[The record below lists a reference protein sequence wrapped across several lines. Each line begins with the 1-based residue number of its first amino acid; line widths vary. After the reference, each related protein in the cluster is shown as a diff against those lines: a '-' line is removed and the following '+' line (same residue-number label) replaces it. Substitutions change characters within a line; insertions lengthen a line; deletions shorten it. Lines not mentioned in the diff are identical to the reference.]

1 MSRSKGRSAGTKS
14 GTSATGKRL
23 QTVGLFV
30 TLLVVAVLVGSL
42 AAGLMR
48 GRAGAAGTAGSHG
61 VTETAVPG
69 AADSGG
75 AARPAG
81 RVRVEV
87 LNASGVPGLAAK
99 GRTMLRDRGFDVVF
113 VGNANGYAPDTSL
126 VLDRVGRMEAARA
139 VADEM
144 AIPRVFARPDA
155 NVFVDVTVVLG
166 KDWVETDEPAAE
178 PAPEVEQ

>member
-1 MSRSKGRSAGTKS
+1 MSRSRKPRSA

-23 QTVGLFV
+23 QTIGLFV

-48 GRAGAAGTAGSHG
+48 GREGAAATAGSHG
-61 VTETAVPG
+61 VTEKAETAEPG
-69 AADSGG
+69 TAS
-75 AARPAG
+75 RPVG
-81 RVRVEV
+81 LVRVEV

-99 GRTMLRDRGFDVVF
+99 GRTMLRDRGFDVVY
-113 VGNANGYAPDTSL
+113 VGNASGYEPDTSL
-126 VLDRVGRMEAARA
+126 VLDRVGRMELARS

-144 AIPRVFARPDA
+144 AIPRVLARPDS

-166 KDWVETDEPAAE
+166 KDWDVMNDSV
-178 PAPEVEQ
+178 EVEQ

>member
-1 MSRSKGRSAGTKS
+1 MSKS
-14 GTSATGKRL
+14 RARKAGTSAAGKRL
-23 QTVGLFV
+23 QTIGLFV

-48 GRAGAAGTAGSHG
+48 GRGAPAGADGVHG
-61 VTETAVPG
+61 VTEAAEPG
-69 AADSGG
+69 GTP
-75 AARPAG
+75 RPAG

-99 GRTMLRDRGFDVVF
+99 GRTMLRDRGFDVVY
-113 VGNANGYAPDTSL
+113 VGNASGFEPDTSL
-126 VLDRVGRMEAARA
+126 VLDRVGRMELARS

-144 AIPRVFARPDA
+144 AIPRVYPRPDS

-166 KDWVETDEPAAE
+166 KDWVASNDSM
-178 PAPEVEQ
+178 EVVQ

>member
-1 MSRSKGRSAGTKS
+1 MSRSKGRSAGT
-14 GTSATGKRL
+14 SATGKRL
-23 QTVGLFV
+23 QTIGLFI

-48 GRAGAAGTAGSHG
+48 GRSAAPAAEGSHG
-61 VTETAVPG
+61 VTE
-69 AADSGG
+69 AAEPGG
-75 AARPAG
+75 APKPAG

-99 GRTMLRDRGFDVVF
+99 GRTMLRDRGFDVVY
-113 VGNANGYAPDTSL
+113 VGNASGFEPDTSL
-126 VLDRVGRMEAARA
+126 VLDRVGRMELARS

-144 AIPRVFARPDA
+144 AIPRVYPRPDS

-166 KDWVETDEPAAE
+166 KDWVATEDTTAEAE
-178 PAPEVEQ
+178 PEQ

>member
-1 MSRSKGRSAGTKS
+1 MSKSRARSS

-23 QTVGLFV
+23 QTIGLFV

-48 GRAGAAGTAGSHG
+48 GRQGAAATAGSHG
-61 VTETAVPG
+61 VTEKAAEPG
-69 AADSGG
+69 AAP
-75 AARPAG
+75 RPAG

-99 GRTMLRDRGFDVVF
+99 GRTVLRDRGYDVVY
-113 VGNANGYAPDTSL
+113 VGNASGFEPDTSL
-126 VLDRVGRMEAARA
+126 VLDRVGRMELARS
-139 VADEM
+139 VADEL
-144 AIPRVFARPDA
+144 AIPRVYARPDS

-166 KDWVETDEPAAE
+166 KDWVDVEEPA
-178 PAPEVEQ
+178 EVEAEADP

>member
-1 MSRSKGRSAGTKS
+1 MSRSKARSA

-23 QTVGLFV
+23 QTIGLFV

-48 GRAGAAGTAGSHG
+48 GREGAAATAGSHG
-61 VTETAVPG
+61 VTEKAQPG
-69 AADSGG
+69 APLDP

-99 GRTMLRDRGFDVVF
+99 GRTMLRDRGFDVVY
-113 VGNANGYAPDTSL
+113 VGNANGFEPDTSL
-126 VLDRVGRMEAARA
+126 VLDRVGRMELARS

-144 AIPRVFARPDA
+144 AIPRVYARPDS

-166 KDWVETDEPAAE
+166 KDWVDAEEPA
-178 PAPEVEQ
+178 EVEVEPEQ

>member
-1 MSRSKGRSAGTKS
+1 MSRSRGRSAGAKS

-23 QTVGLFV
+23 QTIGLFV

-48 GRAGAAGTAGSHG
+48 GRSGAPAAEGAHG
-61 VTETAVPG
+61 VTEAAEPGGVPK
-69 AADSGG
+69 
-75 AARPAG
+75 PAG

-99 GRTMLRDRGFDVVF
+99 GRTMLRDRGFDVVY
-113 VGNANGYAPDTSL
+113 VGNASGFEPDTSL
-126 VLDRVGRMEAARA
+126 VLDRVGRMELARS

-144 AIPRVFARPDA
+144 AIPRVYPRPDS

-166 KDWVETDEPAAE
+166 KDWVASNDSM
-178 PAPEVEQ
+178 EVVQ

>member
-1 MSRSKGRSAGTKS
+1 MSRSRGRKT

-23 QTVGLFV
+23 QTVGLFA

-48 GRAGAAGTAGSHG
+48 GRGDAPAAEGAHG
-61 VTETAVPG
+61 VAERAEPG
-69 AADSGG
+69 AAP
-75 AARPAG
+75 RPVG

-99 GRTMLRDRGFDVVF
+99 GRTMLRDRGFDVVY
-113 VGNANGYAPDTSL
+113 VGNASGYAPDTSL
-126 VLDRVGRMEAARA
+126 VLDRVGRMELARS

-144 AIPRVFARPDA
+144 AIPRVVARPDS

-166 KDWVETDEPAAE
+166 KDWVTSDEPAAE
-178 PAPEVEQ
+178 AEAEQ

>member
-1 MSRSKGRSAGTKS
+1 MSKS
-14 GTSATGKRL
+14 RARKTGTSVTGKRL
-23 QTVGLFV
+23 QTIGLFV

-48 GRAGAAGTAGSHG
+48 GRAGAAATGGSHG
-61 VTETAVPG
+61 VPEAAPKLSGATEPG
-69 AADSGG
+69 A

-99 GRTMLRDRGFDVVF
+99 GRTVLREHGFDVVY
-113 VGNANGYAPDTSL
+113 VGNASGYEPDTSL
-126 VLDRVGRMEAARA
+126 VLDRVGRMEIARS
-139 VADEM
+139 VADQM
-144 AIPRVFARPDA
+144 AIPRVYPRPDS

-166 KDWVETDEPAAE
+166 KDWVASEERAEAAE
-178 PAPEVEQ
+178 PEAEQ

>member
-1 MSRSKGRSAGTKS
+1 MSKSRGRSA

-23 QTVGLFV
+23 QTIGLFL

-48 GRAGAAGTAGSHG
+48 GRSGAPGADGAHG
-61 VTETAVPG
+61 VTEAAEPG
-69 AADSGG
+69 APP
-75 AARPAG
+75 RPVG

-99 GRTMLRDRGFDVVF
+99 GRTMLRDRGFDVVY
-113 VGNANGYAPDTSL
+113 VGNASGFEPDTSL
-126 VLDRVGRMEAARA
+126 VLDRVGRMELARA

-144 AIPRVFARPDA
+144 AIPRVYPRPDS

-166 KDWVETDEPAAE
+166 KDWVASNDSM
-178 PAPEVEQ
+178 EVVQ

>member
-1 MSRSKGRSAGTKS
+1 MSKS
-14 GTSATGKRL
+14 RARKTGTSATGKRL

-48 GRAGAAGTAGSHG
+48 GRSGAAATAGSHG
-61 VTETAVPG
+61 VTETATEPGGANKLGAATDPG
-69 AADSGG
+69 A

-99 GRTMLRDRGFDVVF
+99 GRTVLRDHGFDVVY
-113 VGNANGYAPDTSL
+113 VGNANGYEPDTSL
-126 VLDRVGRMEAARA
+126 VLDRVGRMELARS
-139 VADEM
+139 VADQM
-144 AIPRVFARPDA
+144 AIPRVYPRPDS

-166 KDWVETDEPAAE
+166 KDWSSMNDSV
-178 PAPEVEQ
+178 EVEQ

>member
-1 MSRSKGRSAGTKS
+1 MSKSRGRSA

-23 QTVGLFV
+23 QTIGLFV

-48 GRAGAAGTAGSHG
+48 GREGAAATAGSHG
-61 VTETAVPG
+61 VTETAGPG
-69 AADSGG
+69 AAP
-75 AARPAG
+75 RPVG

-99 GRTMLRDRGFDVVF
+99 GRTMLRDRGYDVVY
-113 VGNANGYAPDTSL
+113 VGNASGFEPDTSL
-126 VLDRVGRMEAARA
+126 VLDRVGRMELARS

-144 AIPRVFARPDA
+144 AIPRVYARPDS

-166 KDWVETDEPAAE
+166 KDWGAMNDSV
-178 PAPEVEQ
+178 EVEQ

>member
-1 MSRSKGRSAGTKS
+1 MSRSRGRSAGAKS

-23 QTVGLFV
+23 QTIGLFL

-48 GRAGAAGTAGSHG
+48 GRAGAAGATGSHG
-61 VTETAVPG
+61 VTERAVPG
-69 AADSGG
+69 AADSAA
-75 AARPAG
+75 AARPAE

-99 GRTMLRDRGFDVVF
+99 GRTMLRDRGFDVVY
-113 VGNANGYAPDTSL
+113 VGNAPGYAPDTSL
-126 VLDRVGRMEAARA
+126 VLDRVGRMEAARS

-144 AIPRVFARPDA
+144 AIPRVFARPDS

-166 KDWVETDEPAAE
+166 KDWVETAEPAAE
-178 PAPEVEQ
+178 PEAEVEP

>member
-1 MSRSKGRSAGTKS
+1 MSRSKGRSGGS
-14 GTSATGKRL
+14 SATGKRL
-23 QTVGLFV
+23 QTIGLFL

-48 GRAGAAGTAGSHG
+48 GRGGEPARPGDAHG
-61 VTETAVPG
+61 VAEPVGEG
-69 AADSGG
+69 A

-99 GRTMLRDRGFDVVF
+99 GRTVLRDRGFDVVY
-113 VGNANGYAPDTSL
+113 VGNARGFAPDTSM
-126 VLDRVGRMEAARA
+126 VLDRVGRMEVARS
-139 VADEM
+139 VADQME
-144 AIPRVFARPDA
+144 IPRVYARPDS

-166 KDWVETDEPAAE
+166 KDWTAEDEPAAE
-178 PAPEVEQ
+178 PEQ

>member
-1 MSRSKGRSAGTKS
+1 MSRSKGRSAGARS

-23 QTVGLFV
+23 QTIGLFV
-30 TLLVVAVLVGSL
+30 TLLIVAVLVGSL

-48 GRAGAAGTAGSHG
+48 GRDGAAATAGSHG
-61 VTETAVPG
+61 VTETTGPV
-69 AADSGG
+69 AAGEGG
-75 AARPAG
+75 TPWPAE

-126 VLDRVGRMEAARA
+126 VLDRVGRMEAARS

-144 AIPRVFARPDA
+144 AIPRVFARPDS

-166 KDWVETDEPAAE
+166 KDWVETAEPAAE
-178 PAPEVEQ
+178 PEPEAEQ